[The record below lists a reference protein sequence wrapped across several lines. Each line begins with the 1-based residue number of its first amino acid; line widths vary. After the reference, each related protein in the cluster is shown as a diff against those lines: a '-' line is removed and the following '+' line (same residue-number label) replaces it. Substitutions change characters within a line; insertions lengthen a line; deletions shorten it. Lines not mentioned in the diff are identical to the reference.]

1 MDDLETKFEN
11 AKQEIASTR
20 QLLALAQ
27 DSLARAREIREAK
40 KQILKSIE
48 SEIEQRQ
55 HPN

>member
-11 AKQEIASTR
+11 AKQEIARAR

-27 DSLARAREIREAK
+27 DRLARAREIREAK